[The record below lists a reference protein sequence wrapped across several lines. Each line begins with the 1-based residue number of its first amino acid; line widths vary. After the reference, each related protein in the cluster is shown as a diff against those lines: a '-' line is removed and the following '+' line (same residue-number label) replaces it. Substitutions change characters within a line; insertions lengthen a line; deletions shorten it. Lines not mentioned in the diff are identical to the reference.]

1 VSGFEPD
8 RRIEVP
14 WMWSWAGAGAGGVG
28 GAVQMGQTQGES
40 QGEIRAA

>member
-14 WMWSWAGAGAGGVG
+14 WMSSWAGAGGVG